1 MSDEEHDALLSKL
14 MDEKTNPE
22 LARMSKDGTPFEPS
36 SKTLKKENK
45 KKAVARKRSIAT
57 TDRPSV
63 RKELQ
68 EIKQEKLKSA
78 APKMPVKN
86 KSTIMNWFRKQK
98 EEMIEIQVDDTER
111 RIIVRALA
119 DLRDKQRMAHKN
131 YDFLDSLI
139 VKVCDANVNKAYFD
153 KLPQK

>member
-1 MSDEEHDALLSKL
+1 
-14 MDEKTNPE
+14 
-22 LARMSKDGTPFEPS
+22 
-36 SKTLKKENK
+36 
-45 KKAVARKRSIAT
+45 
-57 TDRPSV
+57 
-63 RKELQ
+63 
-68 EIKQEKLKSA
+68 
-78 APKMPVKN
+78 
-86 KSTIMNWFRKQK
+86 MNWFRKQK

-153 KLPQK
+153 KLPQKYSVIASDIENIAFFVSLTCCFFTLYLLNCA

>member
-1 MSDEEHDALLSKL
+1 
-14 MDEKTNPE
+14 
-22 LARMSKDGTPFEPS
+22 
-36 SKTLKKENK
+36 
-45 KKAVARKRSIAT
+45 
-57 TDRPSV
+57 
-63 RKELQ
+63 
-68 EIKQEKLKSA
+68 
-78 APKMPVKN
+78 
-86 KSTIMNWFRKQK
+86 MNWFRKQK

-153 KLPQK
+153 IIINTYLLMKFKM

>member
-1 MSDEEHDALLSKL
+1 MK
-14 MDEKTNPE
+14 
-22 LARMSKDGTPFEPS
+22 
-36 SKTLKKENK
+36 
-45 KKAVARKRSIAT
+45 SI
-57 TDRPSV
+57 R
-63 RKELQ
+63 
-68 EIKQEKLKSA
+68 
-78 APKMPVKN
+78 
-86 KSTIMNWFRKQK
+86 NWFKKQNDK
-98 EEMIEIQVDDTER
+98 MIEIQVDDTER